1 MQVSTE
7 LASGETSG
15 KVISR
20 QQLIVRQITAL
31 QNRWSSTEPESYPQ
45 PAWDVR
51 WSDGYTSNTVETYQ
65 YLVSCVR

>member
-7 LASGETSG
+7 FASGETSG

-31 QNRWSSTEPESYPQ
+31 QNRWSSTEPESNPQ
-45 PAWDVR
+45 HA
-51 WSDGYTSNTVETYQ
+51 
-65 YLVSCVR
+65 

>member
-20 QQLIVRQITAL
+20 QQLIVRQITAF
-31 QNRWSSTEPESYPQ
+31 QNRWSSTEPESNPQ
-45 PAWDVR
+45 HA
-51 WSDGYTSNTVETYQ
+51 
-65 YLVSCVR
+65 